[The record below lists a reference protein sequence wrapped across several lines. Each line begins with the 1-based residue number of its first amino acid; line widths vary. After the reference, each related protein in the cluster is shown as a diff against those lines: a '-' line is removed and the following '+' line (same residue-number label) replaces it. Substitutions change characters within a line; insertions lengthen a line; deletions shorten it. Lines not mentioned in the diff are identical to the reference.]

1 MKMMGKSI
9 ILQEYRRDIIM
20 NGFEMQ
26 AYAYRQY
33 LEKNPTNANREYL
46 EKQIRV
52 YDFLGSCSEEEICML
67 YDSGAFNDITRAY
80 CKKAMTNMELSKKD
94 VKTVDDEIYKLHDL
108 LSASEILK

>member
-1 MKMMGKSI
+1 
-9 ILQEYRRDIIM
+9 M

-26 AYAYRQY
+26 ADAYRQY

-67 YDSGAFNDITRAY
+67 YDSGAFNDITKAY
-80 CKKAMTNMELSKKD
+80 CEKAMSNKGLSEEDIKS
-94 VKTVDDEIYKLHDL
+94 VKGEIYVLHDL
-108 LSASEILK
+108 LSSGEILK